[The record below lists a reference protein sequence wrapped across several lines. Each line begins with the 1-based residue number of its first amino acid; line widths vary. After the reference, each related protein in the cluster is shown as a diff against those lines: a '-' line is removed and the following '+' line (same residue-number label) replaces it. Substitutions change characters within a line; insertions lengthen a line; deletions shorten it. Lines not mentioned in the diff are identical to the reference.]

1 MRNFIS
7 TPNNR
12 LKIKLSTR
20 FTIYMIDEFRTS
32 LINCKTGK
40 ENENLYLPDKQGT
53 LRKIHSILTYK
64 MENGRQG
71 CINRDK
77 SAVNSMQYIT
87 NYFLKTKGER
97 PEIYKRQKKE
107 NNELKETKNA
117 SDPKTSTKSTNKNKK
132 IKEEKNIE
140 KQVVNKKE
148 QNKVNKKTELL

>member
-1 MRNFIS
+1 M
-7 TPNNR
+7 
-12 LKIKLSTR
+12 KIKLSTR
-20 FTIYMIDEFRTS
+20 FTIYMIDEYRTS
-32 LINCKTGK
+32 LINCKTGE

-87 NYFLKTKGER
+87 NYFLKTGER

-107 NNELKETKNA
+107 NNKLKDTKNA
-117 SDPKTSTKSTNKNKK
+117 ADPKTSTKSTNKNKK
-132 IKEEKNIE
+132 IKEEKIS
-140 KQVVNKKE
+140 KNKW
-148 QNKVNKKTELL
+148 